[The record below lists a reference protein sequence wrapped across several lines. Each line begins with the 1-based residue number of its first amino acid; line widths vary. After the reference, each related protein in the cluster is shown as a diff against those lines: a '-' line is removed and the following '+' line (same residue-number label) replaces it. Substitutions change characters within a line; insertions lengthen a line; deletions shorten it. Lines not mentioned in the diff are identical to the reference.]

1 MGRSNGPLV
10 IFFTLVAFIVTV
22 IFKADVDAQA
32 GAYAT
37 GVLVLMTSAALA
49 VSLNQFRLRKQSA
62 WTYSLIT
69 VVFVYSVSDAS
80 EFIGDCLEVRGVEIN
95 GFKTL
100 RCNSPAIPNA
110 IAAILMHLRAETN
123 TIPHTLAGQRG
134 IHWPM
139 CSSTSSSA
147 KVKQHLLPV
156 RFYVS
161 WNATRRDAPAFMWAR
176 PILTSYTRL
185 VAVHWRCKGF

>member
-95 GFKTL
+95 GFKIL

-123 TIPHTLAGQRG
+123 TIPHAYFGWTEGNPLAYVFKYIFFGEGETAPVTREILRELERDPERRPR
-134 IHWPM
+134 IH
-139 CSSTSSSA
+139 
-147 KVKQHLLPV
+147 V
-156 RFYVS
+156 
-161 WNATRRDAPAFMWAR
+161 
-176 PILTSYTRL
+176 
-185 VAVHWRCKGF
+185 G